1 MMRTFTERWSFP
13 VERPRV
19 PVAVVSACA
28 VCVLILWML
37 GMAMWWDHAR
47 TSQAL
52 EAVCK
57 KQAAP
62 VVDACELAPT
72 LHAPSA
78 LPAWLLSAALALV
91 GSGLWA
97 MWRGLAS
104 QGGGQRA
111 GAGPSNP
118 PGTPGDVLKARTLL
132 LMQESGRLFCRT
144 ELNESTLIR
153 AMQWLQEALGAGTV
167 ALRLSTDV
175 QRLLGWRAT
184 LVTRHLPEC
193 AGTWADGVLRSEGLA
208 RVLPGHD
215 GGPPTIVV
223 AVQGERGAVGV
234 LAVEFAAGFDVSSA
248 HLQAADS
255 FANLCAMAI
264 AGVWRS
270 HEDRRIALMEE
281 RGAIAAE
288 LHDSLAQALAFMKIQ
303 VAQLQ
308 RAMQSEE
315 TSPQVK
321 GAADDLR
328 KGLSNAYQTVRQLI
342 AAFRVRMGPGGLREA
357 VQETIDELSE
367 RSGMDIA
374 FEEALDLCPLEVNE
388 EFHVMQVIREA
399 LSNTVRHSGAA
410 RAWVTIRPDP
420 SHHITVTVEDD
431 GQGFGSPSTDGQHH
445 GLSIMKERARSLGGE
460 VEFGE
465 RPGGGSRIRL
475 VFSPERLPSLTHAG
489 NDR

>member
-1 MMRTFTERWSFP
+1 MWSFP
-13 VERPRV
+13 VERPRE
-19 PVAVVSACA
+19 PSAVVSACA

-37 GMAMWWDHAR
+37 GMALWWDHAR
-47 TSQAL
+47 TLQAL

-62 VVDACELAPT
+62 PVVDVCELAPP
-72 LHAPSA
+72 LRAPSA
-78 LPAWLLSAALALV
+78 LPAWMLSAALTLV
-91 GSGLWA
+91 GAGLWA
-97 MWRGLAS
+97 MW
-104 QGGGQRA
+104 QGYGSRDDGQRPATRPVA
-111 GAGPSNP
+111 GS
-118 PGTPGDVLKARTLL
+118 GTPGDMLKARTLL

-167 ALRLSTDV
+167 ALRLSADL

-193 AGTWADGVLRSEGLA
+193 ASTWVDDSLRSEGLA
-208 RVLPGHD
+208 RVQAGHE
-215 GGPPTIVV
+215 GCPPAIVV

-234 LAVEFAAGFDVSSA
+234 LAVEFAPRFDVSSA
-248 HLQAADS
+248 HLQAVDS

-264 AGVWRS
+264 AAVWRS

-288 LHDSLAQALAFMKIQ
+288 LHDSLAQSLAFMKIQ

-374 FEEALDLCPLEVNE
+374 FEEVLDLCPLEVNE

-399 LSNTVRHSGAA
+399 LSNTVRHSGAG

-420 SHHITVTVEDD
+420 AHHITVTVEDN

-445 GLSIMKERARSLGGE
+445 GMSIMKERARSLGGE

-475 VFSPERLPSLTHAG
+475 VFAPERLPSLAHAG
-489 NDR
+489 SDQ